1 MKTTLEIPD
10 LLFIVLAFDV
20 VIGVERKSW

>member
-10 LLFIVLAFDV
+10 
-20 VIGVERKSW
+20 VIFRREKAEANETECGAS